1 MTKSEFVKKIA
12 AKCNVSISVADTI
25 LTAFVAVCSETL
37 VQEKMLP
44 LTGFGI
50 LKVQKRNARNGR
62 NPRTGEALTIPACN
76 VTKFTMS
83 RVLKDALNK

>member
-12 AKCNVSISVADTI
+12 AKCNVSISVADNI
-25 LTAFVAVCSETL
+25 FTAFVAVCSETL

-44 LTGFGI
+44 LSGFGTI
-50 LKVQKRNARNGR
+50 KVQKRNSRSGR
-62 NPRTGEALTIPACN
+62 NPRTGEVLTIPACN

-83 RVLKDALNK
+83 KVLKDALNK